1 MSATVRHS
9 SLGVPGSKLGAA
21 TVYVREREF
30 ANEEDFNQWFKD
42 EKVNWRNPH
51 TRDLSANK
59 TEEYQC
65 RYASMKNYRCSIK
78 LRVLY
83 PQDNFKVIV
92 EQSKGSHDHVPVSQP
107 KLSDQHKELMKQEL
121 DSTALIIQG
130 KIQKTRRMGNDPLPP
145 SIKQINSFKYRQKK
159 EGIILSIEQLKTYAE
174 ANSRVPEEDDDKS
187 FVCAFAS
194 SIIDQKQ
201 VFCLTWTTQ
210 KLRRM
215 QHLSKVIQVDATY
228 KLNWHGFPVMVCG
241 FSDAEQHFFATHL
254 ALQENRNILDVL
266 AGGVRLQSYIIPS
279 SSALNLSEEELGLMY
294 NELQNN
300 SFVDWKRYELIR
312 HSIRIVRPSTIWPS
326 YDVCNCKEGMKKKL
340 CKHSLV
346 ESISEACLESGCA
359 VVGGE
364 TAEMPG
370 VYGPNQWDLAGCCV
384 GARESTWPEL
394 PLTSQ
399 VEEGDVLIGLT
410 SNGLHSNGFSLV
422 RKVMQSSGFS
432 VTDPCPWDDSI
443 SLGHSL
449 LQPTKIYVKDLL
461 KLSISGHIKAMAHI
475 TGGGILENLPV
486 LYHLKWLL
494 LLIAAN
500 GHPSQCSPGSAK
512 WAILIHK
519 RC

>member
-9 SLGVPGSKLGAA
+9 SLGVPGSKRGAA

-42 EKVNWRNPH
+42 EKVNWRSPH

-65 RYASMKNYRCSIK
+65 RYARMKNYRCSIK

-201 VFCLTWTTQ
+201 
-210 KLRRM
+210 
-215 QHLSKVIQVDATY
+215 HLSKVIQVDATY
-228 KLNWHGFPVMVCG
+228 KLNWHGFPVMVI
-241 FSDAEQHFFATHL
+241 AIA
-254 ALQENRNILDVL
+254 R
-266 AGGVRLQSYIIPS
+266 
-279 SSALNLSEEELGLMY
+279 
-294 NELQNN
+294 
-300 SFVDWKRYELIR
+300 RYEKETVQAFGYG
-312 HSIRIVRPSTIWPS
+312 HVRQR
-326 YDVCNCKEGMKKKL
+326 
-340 CKHSLV
+340 
-346 ESISEACLESGCA
+346 
-359 VVGGE
+359 E
-364 TAEMPG
+364 T
-370 VYGPNQWDLAGCCV
+370 
-384 GARESTWPEL
+384 
-394 PLTSQ
+394 
-399 VEEGDVLIGLT
+399 VL
-410 SNGLHSNGFSLV
+410 
-422 RKVMQSSGFS
+422 
-432 VTDPCPWDDSI
+432 
-443 SLGHSL
+443 
-449 LQPTKIYVKDLL
+449 
-461 KLSISGHIKAMAHI
+461 
-475 TGGGILENLPV
+475 
-486 LYHLKWLL
+486 
-494 LLIAAN
+494 
-500 GHPSQCSPGSAK
+500 SA
-512 WAILIHK
+512 
-519 RC
+519 